1 MLHKGARGW
10 ENEGEERGA
19 ELQVKTSNCKVNGYW
34 IIYINVWALIDL
46 CIPKITLMMRVFGR
60 FQSTVP

>member
-1 MLHKGARGW
+1 
-10 ENEGEERGA
+10 
-19 ELQVKTSNCKVNGYW
+19 LQVKTSNCKVNGYW